1 MNGWFAIDTP
11 AAPGAVAVV
20 RVVTDAGGADGFFEA
35 SGVRPV
41 GVGASAVRA
50 VFGLDHAL
58 VVRPDARTVLIMPHG
73 GNAIVRGIAGALEGL
88 GLARVDGGGVFPES
102 ADAVTSRMLETLARA
117 ASPMAIDLLLDQP
130 RRWAE
135 RGPDDAVADAKV
147 LGRLIDPPVVVA
159 VGAANIGKS
168 SLLNALAGASV
179 ALAFDRAGTTRDAV
193 GVLVDM
199 GGLVV
204 RWVDTPGIGPGRDDD
219 LERVRAEIGRADL
232 LVRCA
237 DAGSAG
243 PIGPGADHPCA
254 IMAATRADRE
264 AIRFRA
270 DVVTSAASG
279 LGLDRLVA
287 TVRECLVPSSALAD
301 PAAWCFWS
309 ER

>member
-20 RVVTDAGGADGFFEA
+20 RVVTGKGGADGFFEE

-41 GVGASAVRA
+41 EVGSSAVRA
-50 VFGLDHAL
+50 VFGLDQAL

-88 GLARVDGGGVFPES
+88 GLARLDGGGVFPES
-102 ADAVTSRMLETLARA
+102 ADAVTSRMLEALARA
-117 ASPMAIDLLLDQP
+117 ASPLAIDLLLDQP

-135 RGPDDAVADAKV
+135 RRPDDALADAKV

-243 PIGPGADHPCA
+243 PIGSGADHPCA
-254 IMAATRADRE
+254 ITAATRADRD
-264 AIRFRA
+264 AIRFQA

-287 TVRECLVPSSALAD
+287 IVRERLVPAAALAD

-309 ER
+309 PR